1 MAEKAKHPVRTTEKT
16 LAIIEALKERDSGRL
31 TELADALDMGKS
43 AVHNHLSTLEEHGYV
58 TKRGSEYR
66 LGLKFLEIGGHAR
79 DRNALYEIA
88 EPEVDDIAEETGE
101 RANLMTD
108 EHGMGIYLYRSNGSQ
123 AIDLDTHTG
132 LRAHLHS
139 TALGKAIL
147 AHRPAERVDE
157 IVDQHGL
164 PPVNENTV
172 TDREEL
178 LDQLERIRERGFALD
193 DEERLQGLRCV
204 AAPIRPAD
212 GKVIGSISVSAPTS
226 RMGDDRFHEEIP
238 DVVRSAANVMELRIR
253 YA

>member
-1 MAEKAKHPVRTTEKT
+1 
-16 LAIIEALKERDSGRL
+16 
-31 TELADALDMGKS
+31 
-43 AVHNHLSTLEEHGYV
+43 
-58 TKRGSEYR
+58 
-66 LGLKFLEIGGHAR
+66 
-79 DRNALYEIA
+79 
-88 EPEVDDIAEETGE
+88 
-101 RANLMTD
+101 MTD

-204 AAPIRPAD
+204 AAPIKPAD